1 MKNTAARKLT
11 AVLIAAVFATVSL
24 ASASGPHGFG
34 TMLQTTD
41 LLLIA
46 DK

>member
-1 MKNTAARKLT
+1 MKNASARKLT

-24 ASASGPHGFG
+24 ASAGGAKG
-34 TMLQTTD
+34 YGYITQTPD